1 MRKITQSAYQAFI
14 NKKLFKKSNTEVQ
27 VLEDGGIV
35 QLLLFNNIIA
45 KQVGGILN
53 ITSAGY
59 STITTKERLNAFPG
73 VRIHQSKG
81 VWYLNDLFWD
91 GSWITVELVNEL

>member
-1 MRKITQSAYQAFI
+1 MRKITQQAYQAFI
-14 NKKLFKKSNTEVQ
+14 NKEPFAKSNTAVQ
-27 VLEDGGIV
+27 VSEDGTV
-35 QLLLFNNIIA
+35 TLSLFGNIIA

-59 STITTKERLNAFPG
+59 PTNTTKERLNAFPG

>member
-1 MRKITQSAYQAFI
+1 MRKITRSAYQAFI
-14 NKKLFKKSNTEVQ
+14 SKEPFAKSNTTVQ
-27 VLEDGGIV
+27 VSEDGGV
-35 QLLLFNNIIA
+35 QLLLFGNTIA
-45 KQVGGILN
+45 KQKDGTLS
-53 ITSAGY
+53 ITTAGY
-59 STITTKERLNAFPG
+59 PTNTTKERLNAFPG